1 MLIVDQPEDHIDNAF
16 IAETLIKV
24 ILSRGDQGQI
34 IFSTHNPNIPVL
46 GDADLVR
53 YLGSDGRRGFRLSSG
68 PLDEISVVNAISTV
82 MEGGLKPS
90 ANGLNFMGSEL
101 NNDSRGSLDCLNK

>member
-46 GDADLVR
+46 GDFQIHTR
-53 YLGSDGRRGFRLSSG
+53 FRCGEGDSAY
-68 PLDEISVVNAISTV
+68 PLAH
-82 MEGGLKPS
+82 
-90 ANGLNFMGSEL
+90 
-101 NNDSRGSLDCLNK
+101 

>member
-24 ILSRGDQGQI
+24 ILSRGEQGQT

-46 GDADLVR
+46 GDADLVLH
-53 YLGSDGRRGFRLSSG
+53 LGSDGRRGFRLSSG
-68 PLDEISVVNAISTV
+68 PLDEVSIVNAISTV
-82 MEGGLKPS
+82 MEGGAKAFS
-90 ANGLNFMGSEL
+90 QRARFYGEHI
-101 NNDSRGSLDCLNK
+101 K